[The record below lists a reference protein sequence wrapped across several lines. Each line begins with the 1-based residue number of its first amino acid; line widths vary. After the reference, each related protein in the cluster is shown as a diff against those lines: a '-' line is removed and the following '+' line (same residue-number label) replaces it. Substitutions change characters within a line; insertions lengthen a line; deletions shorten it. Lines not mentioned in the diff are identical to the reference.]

1 MRKFVETAIC
11 LCLMFFVVLAV
22 SPRQASAGAPGQG
35 CSIEIVKEAF
45 PPVEESFDFLAEST
59 KDPDEEFSLSA
70 GTGTNEFLIP
80 GETVTVTEL
89 DRQGWELVDVK
100 CENISS
106 GFTVF
111 VNDDNQVIADCST
124 NGFAVCTFVNKG
136 PANVPTLSEW
146 GMIAAG
152 AGLAMVGVFFA
163 VRRKRAQAV

>member
-1 MRKFVETAIC
+1 MSKFIETAIC
-11 LCLMFFVVLAV
+11 LCLMFFVALAV
-22 SPRQASAGAPGQG
+22 SPRQASAGTVEQG
-35 CSIEIVKEAF
+35 CSVEIVKEAF
-45 PPVEESFDFLAEST
+45 PPEGSFDFLAEST
-59 KDPDEEFSLSA
+59 KDPDDPFSLSA
-70 GTGTNEFLIP
+70 GTGTNEFLTP

-89 DRQGWELVDVK
+89 DRAGWELVEVK
-100 CENISS
+100 CENVSS

-136 PANVPTLSEW
+136 PANVPTLSQW

-163 VRRKRAQAV
+163 LRRRRITA